1 MFSQQIKQKGYFMDR
16 KGFSYVTVSLAFV
29 MAGCLA
35 NNATSD
41 KIIVSNTLADGEIE
55 DGWELLFD
63 GKNLPA
69 DIWMGA
75 KAEWRKD
82 GKFPER
88 GWFVEDGCL
97 TMRPTQYITAERT
110 RLKLPPE
117 VAKLGGGGDIVT
129 RRKYSDFAFKFDF
142 RLTKGANSGV
152 KYFYNEGVNKDS
164 CEEYQV
170 LENFHPDAD
179 KGVGGNRKCA
189 ALYDIYPANADDVL
203 KGAGE
208 WNSGMIVAKGNH
220 IEHWLNGIK
229 VLEYERGTKAFR
241 DAVAK
246 SKYFALQDKGAF
258 WGEAKEGR
266 ILIQD
271 HTDSVV
277 SFRNLKVKDFT
288 RPSRQE

>member
-1 MFSQQIKQKGYFMDR
+1 MNKWVVATTLTSMMLMGGCVTKTCSQGAE
-16 KGFSYVTVSLAFV
+16 TVA
-29 MAGCLA
+29 
-35 NNATSD
+35 
-41 KIIVSNTLADGEIE
+41 NTLADTEAA
-55 DGWELLFD
+55 DGWQLLFD
-63 GKNLPA
+63 GKSLPG
-69 DIWMGA
+69 DLWMGA
-75 KAEWRKD
+75 KIEWRKD

-117 VAKLGGGGDIVT
+117 VANLGGAGDIVT
-129 RRKYSDFAFKFDF
+129 RRKYSDFVFKFDF

-164 CEEYQV
+164 CEEYQL

-179 KGVGGNRKCA
+179 MGVDGNRKCA

-220 IEHWLNGIK
+220 VEHWLNGVK

-246 SKYFALQDKGAF
+246 SKYLALQDEGVF

-266 ILIQD
+266 LLLQD

-277 SFRNLKVKDFT
+277 SFRNLKVKDLA